1 MRRLIRI
8 ALILLLLPPI
18 IAAVGGWLS
27 GPTFLHPPRREFTAA
42 DSREADATF
51 SQIGAHREDFDVRA
65 PDGILLHGWKVR
77 SAEPNGSW
85 VLVFHG
91 VSDNRMGVMEQAVVL
106 LQAGYSIIMMDA
118 RVHGASE
125 GSMATYGWLER
136 NDTRAILDALFS
148 SEHFVVTPNGVVLS
162 ADTLQNNSPLA
173 PRVSVGAGLALPAAA
188 ASQNAPLVL
197 AVANL
202 PAPVS
207 VGLQPGAHRV
217 HIFAL
222 GESMGA
228 GIALQSAGADPRIE
242 AVVAEASF
250 SSIRE
255 ASYDYAGLQKYP
267 LLGKT
272 LFAPGAWMMIYH
284 GQKLAGFHASDV
296 SPEKAV
302 ASRNFPVLLIC
313 DGADTTLPCRHSEK
327 IFAAAMGP
335 KEIWEVPNAFHT
347 GAIGYQPGEFKR
359 RVLGFF
365 EKYSATPR
373 K

>member
-8 ALILLLLPPI
+8 VFILLLLPPS
-18 IAAVGGWLS
+18 IAAFGGWLS
-27 GPTFLHPPRREFTAA
+27 GPTFLHPPHREFTAA
-42 DSREADATF
+42 DVKEADVTF
-51 SQIGAHREDFDVRA
+51 SQIGAQREDFDVRA
-65 PDGILLHGWKVR
+65 RDGILLRGWKVR
-77 SAEPNGSW
+77 PEEPNGSW

-91 VSDNRMGVMEQAVVL
+91 VADNRMGVMEQAVVL
-106 LQAGYSIIMMDA
+106 LRAGYSVIMMDA

-136 NDTRAILDALFS
+136 NDSRAIVDALFS
-148 SEHFVVTPNGVVLS
+148 SEHFVVTPKGAVFS
-162 ADTLQNNSPLA
+162 ADTVRDDSPLA
-173 PRVSVGAGLALPAAA
+173 ARVSVGTGLAASSRA
-188 ASQNAPLVL
+188 ASQNAPLML
-197 AVANL
+197 AVAK
-202 PAPVS
+202 PAAS
-207 VGLQPGAHRV
+207 VVAGSPGARPI

-272 LFAPGAWMMIYH
+272 FFAPGAWMMIYH
-284 GQKLAGFHASDV
+284 GQKLAGFQASEV

-302 ASRNFPVLLIC
+302 ASRSFPVLLIC

-335 KEIWEVPNAFHT
+335 KEIWEVPDAFHT
-347 GAIGYQPGEFKR
+347 GAIGYQPAEFRR
-359 RVLGFF
+359 RVVGFF
-365 EKYSATPR
+365 EKYNASSG